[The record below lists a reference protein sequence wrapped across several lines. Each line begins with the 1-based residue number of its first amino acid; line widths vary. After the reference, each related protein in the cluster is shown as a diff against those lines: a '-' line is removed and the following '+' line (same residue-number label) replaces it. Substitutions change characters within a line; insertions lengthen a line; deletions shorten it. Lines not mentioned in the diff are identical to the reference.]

1 MFEVQ
6 FVSELVTLK
15 CSTNHSRLYPDSV
28 DLLSSIFTLESVRSV
43 KQVFIYLFIFIYL
56 FFFLCLLFVI
66 ITANSIHNDITSFNA
81 GSLPSCLW
89 QAYLLKAKVFK
100 EKVGSWETA
109 NENTKL
115 QVRKISP
122 IKPLLNLKPLL
133 LYLLNI
139 LIF

>member
-28 DLLSSIFTLESVRSV
+28 DLLSSIFTLESVRSG
-43 KQVFIYLFIFIYL
+43 KQVFIYLFI
-56 FFFLCLLFVI
+56 FLCLLFVI